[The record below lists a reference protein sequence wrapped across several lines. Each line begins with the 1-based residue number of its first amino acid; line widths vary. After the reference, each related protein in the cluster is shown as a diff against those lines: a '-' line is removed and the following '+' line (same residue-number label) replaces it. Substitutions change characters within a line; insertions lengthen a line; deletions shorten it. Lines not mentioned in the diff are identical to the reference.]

1 MNSEQ
6 LHDILMIW
14 LLRRLDLGD
23 ARREIDTTYDDLF
36 ENGELDD
43 MSHDEMTLLMLDILD
58 GMNYPI
64 PFTMPVITR
73 SCTVHPFN

>member
-1 MNSEQ
+1 MNSKQ

-58 GMNYPI
+58 RYELPHPI
-64 PFTMPVITR
+64 HNAGDYKIMYRAPF
-73 SCTVHPFN
+73 

>member
-36 ENGELDD
+36 ENGEMICPT
-43 MSHDEMTLLMLDILD
+43 MS
-58 GMNYPI
+58 
-64 PFTMPVITR
+64 
-73 SCTVHPFN
+73 

>member
-14 LLRRLDLGD
+14 LLP
-23 ARREIDTTYDDLF
+23 RREIDTTYDDLF

-58 GMNYPI
+58 RYELPHPI
-64 PFTMPVITR
+64 HNAGDYKIMYRAPF
-73 SCTVHPFN
+73 